1 MPKGKAAQTDFTTK
15 GGQNMYF
22 EEIEIGKVYKST
34 VTKPITGTEIDLVAQ
49 MSGMDLP
56 GFLSAEFAKSK
67 GFKDRVTPGIYVIAS
82 MMGLMAKQGFLA
94 DAIWTGATDISFR
107 TPAFPG
113 DRLSAEVEVIS
124 KKEGKRGG
132 FVTYKWTIN
141 NQEGKLVAQGVN
153 T

>member
-1 MPKGKAAQTDFTTK
+1 
-15 GGQNMYF
+15 MYF
-22 EEIEIGKVYKST
+22 EDIEIGKVYTST

-56 GFLSAEFAKSK
+56 GFLSADFARNM
-67 GFKDRVTPGIYVIAS
+67 GFKDRVTPGIYIIAC

-94 DAIWTGATDISFR
+94 DAIWIAASDISFK

-113 DRLSAEVEVIS
+113 DRLSAEVEVLS
-124 KKEGKRGG
+124 KKAGKRGG
-132 FVTYKWTIN
+132 PVTYKWKIH
-141 NQEGKLVAQGVN
+141 NQEGKLVAEGVN